1 MKTIRKNA
9 IFAIVAK
16 AYRDFINSAEFLN
29 KARKRPQDFTR
40 NRKMPFPKL
49 IAFML
54 NTIKGS
60 IQTSLDRFYETIGQD
75 HIHMTQ
81 QSFSEAREKINW
93 EALRD
98 FSQVA
103 RDIVYDHDHKT
114 WHGYRVSAID
124 GTKLQLPADIGIKDH
139 FGTAGRGSTSP
150 AGQAS
155 ALYDVYNN
163 MLLDVRLEPSKTSE
177 RALADLHIEALINM
191 PSFKKE
197 LLLLDRG
204 YASFELIEKL
214 MGHGISFVMRVKR
227 RFNIL
232 IDRLPEGDHII
243 TLRKKGH
250 PDIKV
255 RVIKFTLP
263 SGEEETL
270 ITDIKDKRMGI
281 EAFKTL
287 YFKRWPIETKYDE
300 IKNKLEVENFSGR
313 TVNAVLQDFYISM
326 YLSNLIAIAAMDAQN
341 DIDEKRKDKDNKY
354 SYHVN
359 INHAIGVFKDR
370 FIVVLLDE
378 NPRRRDKNF
387 QRIMYLLKEHVVPT
401 RPDRS
406 VPRNPNP
413 RKSKFHHNKKSN
425 C

>member
-1 MKTIRKNA
+1 
-9 IFAIVAK
+9 
-16 AYRDFINSAEFLN
+16 
-29 KARKRPQDFTR
+29 
-40 NRKMPFPKL
+40 
-49 IAFML
+49 
-54 NTIKGS
+54 
-60 IQTSLDRFYETIGQD
+60 
-75 HIHMTQ
+75 
-81 QSFSEAREKINW
+81 
-93 EALRD
+93 
-98 FSQVA
+98 
-103 RDIVYDHDHKT
+103 
-114 WHGYRVSAID
+114 
-124 GTKLQLPADIGIKDH
+124 
-139 FGTAGRGSTSP
+139 
-150 AGQAS
+150 
-155 ALYDVYNN
+155 